1 MPDPLV
7 SIITPSYNRAEI
19 VMETAESIF
28 GQSYKNWEWVIV
40 DDGSTDGSWDVL
52 NQFQEKD
59 NRVKIFKR
67 DREPKGAATCRNI
80 AVERCKG
87 DYLIFLDT
95 DDLLA
100 HFCLEQRLEAMG
112 QNPDSD
118 FIIFPMLLFS
128 KQPDDKKLLWNV
140 ETEESDL
147 ARVLHS
153 DPICQG
159 TGTLWKR
166 ESFVR
171 IGMWRED
178 LKIWQDI
185 ELHIRSIV
193 NNLKYIKRLDLFPD
207 VFLRVSEVS
216 LSRTGYHSIEKLK
229 SRIAVFEY
237 ALPEIIKRGPVQSEL
252 EGVKSMGVSLILNSL
267 NGNYLSEASQLMKLC
282 RQNRVLSH
290 SQYFLINLYLK
301 LRVFKVDKLPFVNK
315 YFTRLIGGFIPP
327 HNHTLGKI
335 RYAGLVSI

>member
-1 MPDPLV
+1 MSDPLV
-7 SIITPSYNRAEI
+7 SIITPSYNRAKI
-19 VMETAESIF
+19 VVETAESIF
-28 GQSYKNWEWVIV
+28 RQSYENWEWVVV
-40 DDGSTDGSWDVL
+40 DDGSTDGSWDLL
-52 NQFQEKD
+52 NQFQAKD

-80 AVERCKG
+80 AVEKCKG
-87 DYLIFLDT
+87 EYLIFLDT

-100 HFCLEQRLEAMG
+100 HFCLEQRLEAMR
-112 QNPDSD
+112 QNPYSD

-140 ETEESDL
+140 ETGEGDL

-159 TGTLWKR
+159 TGTLWKK

-185 ELHIRSIV
+185 ELHIRSFV
-193 NNLKYIKRLDLFPD
+193 NNLKYIKRLDLVPD
-207 VFLRVSEVS
+207 VFLRVSEIS
-216 LSRTGYHSIEKLK
+216 LSRTGFHSFAKLK

-252 EGVKSMGVSLILNSL
+252 EGLKSMGFSLILNAL
-267 NGNYLSEASQLMKLC
+267 NGRYLSEASQLMKLC
-282 RQNRVLSH
+282 RKNSLLSH
-290 SQYFLINLYLK
+290 GQYFFINLYLK
-301 LRVFKVDKLPFVNK
+301 LKVFKVDKLPIVNK
-315 YFTRLIGGFIPP
+315 YFTRLIGRFIPP
-327 HNHTLGKI
+327 YNHTLGKV
-335 RYAGLVSI
+335 RYAGVVSI